1 MADKPGTGTMLGL
14 LGGLAALGALALGG
28 KKPKTA
34 APAAMAGGPR
44 KKPGACGGCGR

>member
-1 MADKPGTGTMLGL
+1 MADKPSTGTVLGL

-28 KKPKTA
+28 KKPA
-34 APAAMAGGPR
+34 RPAAMAGGPR